1 MSRARPR
8 YGVAG
13 YPVAHSLSPRMHRAA
28 YDALG
33 IEADYLLLPIAP
45 ELFEETVCAMPGSG
59 LAGINV
65 TIPHKEAAAVLADS
79 PSEAVR
85 QIGAANTLTFS
96 EDGIA
101 AENTDAIGLIAALDV
116 SLANTAVL
124 VLGAGGTARA
134 AVWALARAGA
144 EVSVWNRTTERA
156 GRLADQ
162 FGVAAL
168 DDPSQIGQAGVVVNT
183 TTVGMDPSMSPED
196 GLAALSLTGFALGD
210 TRIAVDF
217 VYGGHRPAFTQAA
230 ELAGCLVV
238 GGRELLARQG
248 AASFELWFG
257 RPAPLDAMRN
267 SIVG

>member
-13 YPVAHSLSPRMHRAA
+13 DPVAHSLSPQMHRAA

-45 ELFEETVCAMPGSG
+45 ELFEETVRAMPGSG

-65 TIPHKEAAAVLADS
+65 TIPHKQAAAAIADA

-85 QIGAANTLTFS
+85 QIGAANTLTFG
-96 EDGIA
+96 DHGIA
-101 AENTDAIGLIAALDV
+101 AENTDAIGLIAALDM
-116 SLANTAVL
+116 SLANTSVL
-124 VLGAGGTARA
+124 VLGAGGAARA
-134 AVWALARAGA
+134 AIWALARAGA
-144 EVSVWNRTTERA
+144 EVSVWNRTIERA
-156 GRLADQ
+156 HRLADE

-168 DDPSQIGQAGVVVNT
+168 DDPSRIGQADIVVNT
-183 TTVGMDPSMSPED
+183 TAVGMDSGMTP
-196 GLAALSLTGFALGD
+196 LAAIEALSLTGFALGD

-217 VYGGHRPAFTQAA
+217 VYGGYRPAFTQAA
-230 ELAGCLVV
+230 EAAGCAVV
-238 GGRELLARQG
+238 SGRELLVHQG
-248 AASFELWFG
+248 AASFEIWFG
-257 RPAPLDAMRN
+257 CPAPLDAMRN